1 MKNRT
6 FIDFRFLIQNLTGI
20 IFTPVRAWSIITE
33 ENRTSNYLR
42 NNFLFPLI
50 TLVSIAAFL
59 GSLIFTNS
67 TLPAG
72 YSVMTGIRFFILFYI
87 VAYLSALVLG
97 EITKPLDLGKVFSIS
112 FRLIVYSLTP
122 LFLCQIVS
130 QLFES
135 LIFVNILA
143 LYGIYI
149 FWTGA
154 EKMLNPP
161 DYKKMPLLIALFVVT
176 TGLFFAMNWVL
187 ASFTDRIYYSIFV

>member
-6 FIDFRFLIQNLTGI
+6 FIDFKFLYQSLIRI
-20 IFTPVRAWSIITE
+20 FFTPQKAWNSITE
-33 ENRTSNYLR
+33 ENSTSNYLR
-42 NNFLFPLI
+42 NNFLFPMI
-50 TLVSIAAFL
+50 AIVSIAAFL
-59 GSLIFTNS
+59 GSLIFTNA
-67 TLPAG
+67 TLPPV
-72 YSVMTGIRFFILFYI
+72 YSVLAGIRFFLLYLI
-87 VAYLSALVLG
+87 VVYLSALILG
-97 EITKPLDLGKVFSIS
+97 EITKPLDLGKDFSIS

-161 DYKKMPLLIALFVVT
+161 DYKKMPMLIAIFVVI
-176 TGLFFAMNWVL
+176 TGFFFGGNWVL
-187 ASFTDRIYYSIFV
+187 TSLIDRIYYSFFA